1 MLIET
6 SGSRADHDEEKLSTF
21 LENSMACGNVLDG
34 TTTNEPSKMKYIWQL
49 RERIAEGMLTEGY
62 CFKYDIS
69 LPLSNFY
76 EIVPVLRER
85 LGDMAIR
92 VCGYGHIG
100 IYFLMV
106 SKLFLL
112 IYLSLIYRRF

>member
-6 SGSRADHDEEKLSTF
+6 SGSHEEHDEEKLSKF
-21 LENSMACGNVLDG
+21 LENSMASGIVLDG

-49 RERIAEGMLTEGY
+49 RERIAEGMLKEGY

-100 IYFLMV
+100 INFHRLYKIGSVM
-106 SKLFLL
+106 
-112 IYLSLIYRRF
+112 IYLYYR

>member
-6 SGSRADHDEEKLSTF
+6 SGSHEDHDQEKLTKF
-21 LENSMACGNVLDG
+21 LENSMARGHVLDG
-34 TTTNEPSKMKYIWQL
+34 TTTNEPSKMKIIWQL
-49 RERIAEGMLTEGY
+49 RERIAEGMLKEGY

-69 LPLSNFY
+69 LPLPNFY

-85 LGDMAIR
+85 LGDMALR

-100 IYFLMV
+100 IYF
-106 SKLFLL
+106 
-112 IYLSLIYRRF
+112 